1 MITFKSLSKNPGA
14 IHLPTRPGSGSCETV
29 PLRNSVHLTGAE
41 DVRNVLCTGE
51 QVVIDERTIVTPV
64 ARDLAAAHG
73 VFVQYDLP
81 R

>member
-1 MITFKSLSKNPGA
+1 MTVRNRSFTHP
-14 IHLPTRPGSGSCETV
+14 RP
-29 PLRNSVHLTGAE
+29 LMGAE